1 MIMMVK
7 KVETYE
13 TKDGK
18 TFKTEAGALN
28 HEKKLAR
35 EEKMRELNMTEEEIQ
50 NALEKTAIVNSKIKM
65 LLKIKPWTKW
75 GINLIN
81 LIDEDLLNAAQVK
94 TTIYIHKIKE
104 SYYTNGSETE
114 LHVEKGPEF
123 TDPELY
129 VGDLY
134 KVAEVVQVNELTQK
148 VVYDYKLSYEE
159 RLALKVKNGEDL
171 NERELRDLNNYFEVV
186 YEEEGEP
193 RRWSKYMT
201 TVIKVDDELYC
212 YTWDKGL
219 TENQENEFY
228 DQPYPVNLETE
239 VKMIE
244 VETTKIIPIE
254 K

>member
-1 MIMMVK
+1 MVK
-7 KVETYE
+7 KVEIYE

-18 TFKTEAGALN
+18 SFKTEAGALN
-28 HEKKLAR
+28 HERKIAC
-35 EEKMRELNMTEEEIQ
+35 EEKMRELNMTEEEIEK
-50 NALEKTAIVNSKIKM
+50 ALEKTAIINPKIKM
-65 LLKIKPWTKW
+65 LLKMNPWTKW
-75 GINLIN
+75 NINLIN
-81 LIDEDLLNAAQVK
+81 LIDEDLLKTAQGK
-94 TTIYIHKIKE
+94 TTIYIHKIKK

-123 TDPELY
+123 TDQELY

-148 VVYDYKLSYEE
+148 VIYDYKLSYEE
-159 RLALKVKNGEDL
+159 RLALKLKNGEDL
-171 NERELRDLNNYFEVV
+171 KERELRDLNNYFEVV

-193 RRWSKYMT
+193 RRWSQYMT
-201 TVIKVDDELYC
+201 TVIKVDDDLYC

-228 DQPYPVNLETE
+228 NQPYPVNLETE

-244 VETTKIIPIE
+244 VEITKIVPIE

>member
-1 MIMMVK
+1 MMVK

-50 NALEKTAIVNSKIKM
+50 KALEKTAIVNSKIKM

-81 LIDEDLLNAAQVK
+81 LIDEDLLKAAQEK
-94 TTIYIHKIKE
+94 TTIYIHKVNR

-148 VVYDYKLSYEE
+148 VIYDYKLSYEE
-159 RLALKVKNGEDL
+159 RLALKVKNGEHL
-171 NERELRDLNNYFEVV
+171 KERDLSNLSDYFEVV

-193 RRWSKYMT
+193 RRWSKHMT
-201 TVIKVDDELYC
+201 TVIKIDDDLYC

-219 TENQENEFY
+219 TENQDDGFY

-244 VETTKIIPIE
+244 VETTKIVPIE

>member
-1 MIMMVK
+1 MVK
-7 KVETYE
+7 KVEIYE

-18 TFKTEAGALN
+18 SFKTEAGALN
-28 HEKKLAR
+28 HERKIAC
-35 EEKMRELNMTEEEIQ
+35 EEKMRELNMTEEEVEK
-50 NALEKTAIVNSKIKM
+50 ALEKTAIINPKIKM
-65 LLKIKPWTKW
+65 LLKMNPWTKW
-75 GINLIN
+75 SINLIN
-81 LIDEDLLNAAQVK
+81 LIDESLLKEAQGK
-94 TTIYIHKIKE
+94 TTIYIHKIKG
-104 SYYTNGSETE
+104 SYYTKGSETE

-148 VVYDYKLSYEE
+148 VIYDYKLSYEE

-171 NERELRDLNNYFEVV
+171 KERELRDLNNYFEVV

-193 RRWSKYMT
+193 RRWSQYMT
-201 TVIKVDDELYC
+201 TVIKVDDDLYC

-228 DQPYPVNLETE
+228 NQPYPVNLETE

-244 VETTKIIPIE
+244 VEITKIVPIE